1 MFRPEIGA
9 SITHVGDMALAYP
22 RLSLTHIL
30 LLQRAA
36 RQSQKKRNQ
45 KNKKNSRATCPPA
58 RPPRSPLG
66 PHLALPNRVRSHW
79 GIESAPQAHEGVRNE
94 LKLCA

>member
-66 PHLALPNRVRSHW
+66 PHLALPNRVLLGEGYKSYTLHALR
-79 GIESAPQAHEGVRNE
+79 APRAVQF
-94 LKLCA
+94 CC